1 MLEVRPG
8 KFVPNFGYRYLSE
21 DVPFGLVATHAL
33 AEIADVKTPTIDEVI
48 TWTQSVLKTN
58 YIAGGRLQGADT
70 GDLRIPQNYG
80 ITTLSE
86 LIDWYSQRAPTFG
99 VSRLREPAIPR

>member
-1 MLEVRPG
+1 M
-8 KFVPNFGYRYLSE
+8 PNFGYRYLSE

-86 LIDWYSQRAPTFG
+86 LIDWYSQRAATFG